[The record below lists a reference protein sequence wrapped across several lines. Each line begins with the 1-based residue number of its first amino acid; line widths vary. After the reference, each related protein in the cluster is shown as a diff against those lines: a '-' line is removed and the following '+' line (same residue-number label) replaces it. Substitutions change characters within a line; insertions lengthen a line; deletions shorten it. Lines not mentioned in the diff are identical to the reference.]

1 MVIGKTGP
9 AGEGGCR
16 QAYTNA
22 MEIRLNDN
30 DWGSKGLR
38 FRCKKELVMNAAM
51 KKKQKNTQKKE
62 QKQEV
67 ERHVTNQPMLWRKL
81 DSMMMVEVNKG

>member
-30 DWGSKGLR
+30 D
-38 FRCKKELVMNAAM
+38 
-51 KKKQKNTQKKE
+51 
-62 QKQEV
+62 
-67 ERHVTNQPMLWRKL
+67 
-81 DSMMMVEVNKG
+81 

>member
-22 MEIRLNDN
+22 METRLNDN
-30 DWGSKGLR
+30 D
-38 FRCKKELVMNAAM
+38 
-51 KKKQKNTQKKE
+51 
-62 QKQEV
+62 
-67 ERHVTNQPMLWRKL
+67 
-81 DSMMMVEVNKG
+81 